1 MVVGG
6 VNHSKISAI
15 ADRDSIKEGNQEGV
29 NHSKISAIA
38 DIGSCE

>member
-1 MVVGG
+1 MG

-15 ADRDSIKEGNQEGV
+15 ADKGKFKRGDREGV

-38 DIGSCE
+38 DEYN